1 MDIVEA
7 TKSYEAWL
15 GARVTLVRRDVK
27 TKHAIM
33 HDSAFGFLRATY
45 YRWVQQY
52 PVLCAGPAKA
62 PKVLGIGDLHLE
74 NFGTWH
80 DGQARLVWGINDFDE
95 AATLPYTIDLVRLAA
110 SALIAIGEDSLDIGA
125 KRACNEIVSG
135 YAAGIAAKDLKP
147 FVLEEDNP
155 ALRAIAMSGR
165 HEPKAFWKTI
175 LAGKTAMP
183 PDDAKSLMLHH
194 LPRGMTDM
202 TFRRRVAGAG
212 SLGLPR
218 FAGVGMLD
226 GSYVGREVKAR
237 APSARVWAG
246 AGADSPGSYGRI
258 VTRAMRPRDPFLHVT
273 PHWIVRRLAPH
284 SERIVLEDIARAT
297 ERRAVLHAMG
307 VETANI
313 HRGTTG
319 AAARIKRHLAAQE
332 DGWLHDAAARMA
344 EAVRKDWK
352 VWKKRG

>member
-15 GARVTLVRRDVK
+15 GARVTLVKSDVK
-27 TKHAIM
+27 AKHGIM
-33 HDSAFGFLRATY
+33 RESAFGFLRATY
-45 YRWVQQY
+45 YRWAQQFL
-52 PVLCAGPAKA
+52 VLCAGPAAA
-62 PKVLGIGDLHLE
+62 PKVLGVGDLHLE

-80 DGQARLVWGINDFDE
+80 DAQARLVWGINDFDE
-95 AATLPYTIDLVRLAA
+95 AAMLPYTIDLVRLAA
-110 SALIAIGEDSLDIGA
+110 SALIAVGEGSLDIGA
-125 KRACNEIVSG
+125 KRACGEILSG
-135 YAAGIAAKDLKP
+135 YAAGIAAKDARP
-147 FVLEEDNP
+147 FVLEEDNA
-155 ALRAIAMSGR
+155 ALRAIAMGDR
-165 HEPKAFWKTI
+165 HEPKAFWKGI
-175 LAGKTAMP
+175 LAGKNAEP
-183 PDDAKSLMLHH
+183 PDDVKRLILHH
-194 LPRGMTDM
+194 LPKGMADM
-202 TFRRRVAGAG
+202 MFRRRVAGAG

-218 FAGVGMLD
+218 FAAVGMLD
-226 GSYVGREVKAR
+226 GSYVGREAKAR

-246 AGADSPGSYGRI
+246 VGAASPRAQGLI
-258 VTRAMRPRDPFLHVT
+258 VARAMRPRDPFLHVE

-284 SERIVLEDIARAT
+284 SERIALADIARAG

-319 AAARIKRHLAAQE
+319 AMARIARHLAAQK

-352 VWKKRG
+352 AWKKRG